1 MSDLTDLLT
10 TMHELNRWIVV
21 AAAAFALGVVAADW
35 ARRRPRGQLGRTA
48 LLAFLGTLCA
58 QLMLGVLI
66 VVGSSGDAE
75 PFEGNESTLIWHAA
89 GGVFALIF
97 ATIAVLAARRHGVG
111 RSATIWTALAAL
123 SVGLPMIT
131 MPAAAVVGV
140 VRFLTTRR
148 TSAPPREVAGGA
160 PGG

>member
-48 LLAFLGTLCA
+48 LLALLGTLCA
-58 QLMLGVLI
+58 QLVLGVLI
-66 VVGSSGDAE
+66 VVGATDDAE

-89 GGVFALIF
+89 GGVFAILF
-97 ATIAVLAARRHGVG
+97 VALAVLVARRHGVG

-140 VRFLTTRR
+140 VRFLTTRSAAAPR
-148 TSAPPREVAGGA
+148 TMAGGA
-160 PGG
+160 PGS